1 MFSKLKARQQL
12 KSSTQSNASFSS
24 CLQSMLTCD
33 SIRANAKVAAFI
45 RTDVSKYKD
54 NVALFK
60 LAEKEFGGVDVS
72 GLVTTYND
80 N

>member
-1 MFSKLKARQQL
+1 
-12 KSSTQSNASFSS
+12 
-24 CLQSMLTCD
+24 MLTCD

-54 NVALFK
+54 NIALFK